1 MFNKIDQEISS
12 GDNSLNVIVGQDF
25 NLTIDSG
32 VPTEIIDQHINEE
45 IEKLRRKRL
54 FGEFDRIEFSLRLGT
69 RLLSGNLSKGT
80 ANPRGRG
87 LAFCARILARSK
99 EIESAESFLNFA
111 KSLGDFTESIIAET
125 FITAQKQAKE
135 EFRKVLAAIDIP
147 ASRSACFNL
156 IAFHNG
162 PIDALTWMRDAGYS
176 INDFDPDG
184 KFFVISQQLHLEN
197 WDEAADTSRQ
207 LFAPDFDQTPALYHL
222 AALAILISTVPLE
235 LRHTVIAQVPFDSCN
250 FPLDSGSVALE
261 ARNKAYEFFLKANE
275 EATKLACPIAANLSE
290 EYALWL
296 ELVDPT
302 KKSQGIKRLE
312 NRLQNS
318 DQALGFV
325 HHAMQV
331 GLKLDLSKVEQSIE
345 RVSAKNGGL
354 TPDAALARFSLV
366 FAQPTPEEAASYLAK
381 HYDQLCKHIEPT
393 LLQYRQIEFLCGAG
407 LIEGAKEV
415 LITLLAQG
423 IPEKQEIKLRNLIS
437 EASENNPIE
446 SRKSKYEKSG
456 ELTDLIDLVHELRSK
471 QHWNDLYNF
480 GSLLFSKTQA
490 LAHAELVVTSLRNT
504 DRSKELVDFL
514 KGKADFLAQSIHLRM
529 SYAWALYYEG
539 DLLEA
544 RTRLANESKDEACHP
559 NYRALQVNIWISI
572 GDWPCVYRH
581 IEDEYQN
588 RKERS
593 AKELIQSAQLALHLG
608 LPRAKDLIVEA
619 TKQAGEDPTI
629 FAAAYFT
636 ATSAGYEDD
645 PVVSEWLGK
654 AITLSG
660 EAGPLHRISLKEILD
675 QKPDWDRHESDT
687 VRAIVNNSAP
697 IFLAAQTLNRSL
709 IQFFTFPALV
719 NILEPDLRRR
729 IPIAAYSGKRTA
741 PILATCDNSIAIDAT
756 ALLTLGFLD
765 LLDTTLNFFSTVY
778 IPHSTLWWLFD
789 ECQKAAFHQPSRVK
803 HARTIRDLVATS
815 KLQKFNSTVVVKSDF
830 SAQIGENLAALILEA
845 ERANADGAKQH
856 IVVRPS
862 PVHRV
867 GSLMEEEVDLSQYA
881 PMLSSCLAVVEKLKQ
896 KAVITGTTEKRARE
910 YLHLHEKSWPNQPEI
925 KDGAVLYLDD
935 LSITYLQH
943 LGLLDKLQ
951 MAGLTAI
958 ASSRE
963 LEEVDELIAYDR
975 NSVEVKN
982 TIERIRRSLNSG
994 IESGHIKLGKKT
1006 PSGDEEPIS
1015 AKSHPSVDIF
1025 NLTALCDLA
1034 IIDDRFFNRHAQI
1047 DSNGHLKPVLT
1058 TLDLVDS
1065 LRAAGTITEEQ
1076 LLEYRTTLRRA
1087 GYLLIPI
1094 TSDELNRCLV
1104 QSTVSEG
1111 EVIESTELKAIRESL
1126 LRVRMSDYLQLP
1138 EEAVW
1143 LDGMIK
1149 TVVKTLKHLWETT
1162 MPIEECLARSN
1173 WLERQI
1179 DIRGWA
1185 HRFNPDHAENM
1196 IQVDRAMIILQLL
1209 TPPNCIEVDRVEA
1222 YWDWIE
1228 KTILTTI
1235 RDQFP
1240 AVYQRI
1246 VEWHRRYAAIAVK
1259 KYNSDED
1266 LQ

>member
-1 MFNKIDQEISS
+1 MFNKFDQTISS
-12 GDNSLNVIVGQDF
+12 GDNSLNLIVGRDLNFQ
-25 NLTIDSG
+25 IDLG
-32 VPTEIIDQHINEE
+32 APTEIIDQHIQEE
-45 IEKLRRKRL
+45 VEKLRKKR
-54 FGEFDRIEFSLRLGT
+54 FFSEFDTIEFSIRLGT
-69 RLLSGNLSKGT
+69 RLSSGNLSKGT
-80 ANPRGRG
+80 ADPRGRG
-87 LAFCARILARSK
+87 LAWCARTLARSD
-99 EIESAESFLNFA
+99 EIELAESFLNCT
-111 KSLGDFTESIIAET
+111 KSLGVFPESKIAEAIIA
-125 FITAQKQAKE
+125 AQKHDTTE
-135 EFRKVLAAIDIP
+135 YRRILAEIDSP

-156 IAFHNG
+156 IAFHDG
-162 PIDALTWMRDAGYS
+162 PVEALAWIRKAGYS
-176 INDFDPDG
+176 INDFDSDG
-184 KFFVISQQLHLEN
+184 KYFAIFQQLQLKR
-197 WDEAADTSRQ
+197 WDEAIEASHNLSAD
-207 LFAPDFDQTPALYHL
+207 DFDQTPALYRL
-222 AALAILISTVPLE
+222 AALATLIATVPLE
-235 LRHTVIAQVPFDSCN
+235 LRTIVITQVPFDSAS
-250 FPLDSGSVALE
+250 FPLDSGSKALE
-261 ARNKAYEFFLKANE
+261 ARCQSLELFLKANE
-275 EATKLACPIAANLSE
+275 EATKLACPIEANLCD
-290 EYALWL
+290 EYAIWL
-296 ELVDPT
+296 ELLDPQR
-302 KKSQGIKRLE
+302 KNDAIERLE
-312 NRLQNS
+312 NRLQNP
-318 DQALGFV
+318 DLALGFV
-325 HHAMQV
+325 HHAIQL
-331 GLKLDLSKVEQSIE
+331 GIKLDLPKVEQSIE
-345 RVSAKNGGL
+345 RISAINGEL
-354 TPDAALARFSLV
+354 TFHAALARFALV
-366 FAQPTPEEAASYLAK
+366 LTRPTHEEAANYLAE
-381 HYDQLCKHIEPT
+381 HYDQLSRHIEPT
-393 LLQYRQIEFLCGAG
+393 VLQYRRIELLCGSG
-407 LIEGAKEV
+407 LIEKAKEV
-415 LITLLAQG
+415 LKTLLSHG
-423 IPEKQEIKLRNLIS
+423 IPEEQEIKLRNLIS
-437 EASENNPIE
+437 EACENNPIE
-446 SRKSKYEKSG
+446 SRRSKYEKSG
-456 ELTDLIDLVHELRSK
+456 ELTDLINLVYDLRNQ
-471 QHWNDLYNF
+471 QHWNDLHHY
-480 GSLLFSKTQA
+480 GSLLFTKTQA
-490 LAHAELVVTSLRNT
+490 LSHAEIVVTSLQNT
-504 DRSKELVDFL
+504 DRSKELIDFL
-514 KGKADFLAQSIHLRM
+514 KGKPDFLAQSIHLRM

-539 DLLEA
+539 NLIEA
-544 RTRLANESKDEACHP
+544 RTRLVNQSKDDAHHP
-559 NYRALQVNIWISI
+559 NYQALQVNIWISI
-572 GDWPCVYRH
+572 GDWPSISRH

-588 RKERS
+588 RTERS

-608 LPRAKDLIVEA
+608 LTRAKDLIVEA
-619 TKQAGEDPTI
+619 TKKASDDPTI
-629 FAAAYFT
+629 FAAAYFS

-660 EAGPLHRISLKEILD
+660 EAGPLHRVSLKEILD
-675 QKPDWDRHESDT
+675 QKPDWDLHESDT
-687 VRAIVNNSAP
+687 VRAIMNNSAP

-719 NILEPDLRRR
+719 NVSEPDLRRR
-729 IPIAAYSGKRTA
+729 IPIPAYSGKRST
-741 PILATCDNSIAIDAT
+741 PILATRDNSIAIDAT

-845 ERANADGAKQH
+845 EKANADGANQH

-867 GSLMEEEVDLSQYA
+867 GSLMEEEADLSQYA
-881 PMLSSCLAVVEKLKQ
+881 PMLSSCLAIVEKLKQ

-910 YLHLHEKSWPNQPEI
+910 YLHLHEKPWPNQPEI

-963 LEEVDELIAYDR
+963 LQEVDELIAYDR

-994 IESGHIKLGKKT
+994 IESGHIKLGRKT
-1006 PSGDEEPIS
+1006 PSSDEKPIS

-1025 NLTALCDLA
+1025 NLTAVCDLA

-1047 DSNGHLKPVLT
+1047 DSKGHLKPVLT
-1058 TLDLVDS
+1058 TLDLLDS
-1065 LRAAGTITEEQ
+1065 LMTAGTITEEQ

-1094 TSDELNRCLV
+1094 TSDEINRCLV
-1104 QSTVSEG
+1104 QSAVSEG

-1143 LDGMIK
+1143 LDGIIK
-1149 TVVKTLKHLWETT
+1149 TVVKTLKHLWETD
-1162 MPIEECLARSN
+1162 MPLEECIARSN

-1185 HRFNPDHAENM
+1185 HRFAADHAENV
-1196 IQVDRAMIILQLL
+1196 IHVERAMIISQLL
-1209 TPPNCIEVDRVEA
+1209 IPPNRIEVDRVEA
-1222 YWDWIE
+1222 YWSWIE
-1228 KTILTTI
+1228 KTILITI

-1240 AVYQRI
+1240 AVYHRI
-1246 VEWHRRYAAIAVK
+1246 IELHRGYAAIAVK

-1266 LQ
+1266 PQ